1 MSQTPSNDQA
11 CHNHDFED
19 EKQQQHQPPQPD
31 TTNPPLSLFL
41 LPADLEALPTIPPTD
56 TTKELYINEKQAVQ
70 ADKETVRSLSYAQTA
85 TTEKEVGEPPVAPDG
100 WHAPWRGPRIPGR
113 ICGVRTKLFWIWVG
127 VIVVVFGLG
136 IGLGMGLSN
145 WDDDEEEG
153 QRVVANVTSVVT
165 SLATGTAATASLRV

>member
-1 MSQTPSNDQA
+1 MSQLPPNDQA
-11 CHNHDFED
+11 QLDQSFVD
-19 EKQQQHQPPQPD
+19 EKQQHLQRQND
-31 TTNPPLSLFL
+31 TTNPPLSLAL
-41 LPADLEALPTIPPTD
+41 LPADLEAVPTTPPTD
-56 TTKELYINEKQAVQ
+56 TTKELYIDEKQPVQ

-85 TTEKEVGEPPVAPDG
+85 MTEKESGEPRVAPDG

-145 WDDDEEEG
+145 WDDDEEEE
-153 QRVVANVTSVVT
+153 QRVIANVTSVVT
-165 SLATGTAATASLRV
+165 SFAVGTSATARLRS